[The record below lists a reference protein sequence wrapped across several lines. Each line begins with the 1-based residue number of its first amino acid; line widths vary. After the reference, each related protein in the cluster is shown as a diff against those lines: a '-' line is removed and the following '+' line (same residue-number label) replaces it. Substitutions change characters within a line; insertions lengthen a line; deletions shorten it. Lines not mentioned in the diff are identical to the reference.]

1 MIDPKIKSL
10 NFWKRI
16 GLSFR
21 QNHQGGFTLVEMLV
35 TIVIFAIF
43 MTGMYGFLWG
53 VTAHWRTGQN
63 VADMTENARLGLNR
77 MTREMMQASQVTSA
91 GANQVS
97 FAVNFGDGWETVT
110 YGFVPGSTGS
120 PGQIW
125 RSSSISPGRS
135 TLVDDVDNVQ
145 FSYFGNDFRCDANG
159 DGVITLDE
167 IEACGGDLSKIAR
180 VDIQLTMQ
188 AGESASQ
195 NFTADAWLRNRP
207 A

>member
-1 MIDPKIKSL
+1 MSL
-10 NFWKRI
+10 RRN
-16 GLSFR
+16 R
-21 QNHQGGFTLVEMLV
+21 QDGFTLVEMLV

-43 MTGMYGFLWG
+43 MIGMYGFIWG
-53 VTAHWRTGQN
+53 VTTHWRTGQN

-77 MTREMMQASQVTSA
+77 MTREIMQSSQVISA

-97 FAVNFGDGWETVT
+97 FAVNFGNGGETVT
-110 YGFVPGSTGS
+110 YGFAPGSAGS

-125 RSSSISPGRS
+125 RSSSNSPGQS
-135 TLVDDVDNVQ
+135 TLVDDVANMQ

-188 AGESASQ
+188 AGGSAPQ